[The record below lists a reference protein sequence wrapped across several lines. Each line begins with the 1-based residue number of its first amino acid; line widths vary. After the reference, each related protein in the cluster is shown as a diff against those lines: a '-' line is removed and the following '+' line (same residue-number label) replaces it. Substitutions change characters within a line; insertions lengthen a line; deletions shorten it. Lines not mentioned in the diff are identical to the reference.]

1 VVRIREL
8 SGTARGI
15 EHKLRAGFK
24 SQELGEAQDQFLADR
39 PAQTIP
45 LIKLQG
51 PMAFVR
57 CIRRWTMTALVINC
71 IIGGAIFGVPGE
83 LTRLLG
89 RASPFAVVCAALGM
103 AAIML
108 PVTEVASQFSDSG
121 GPYLYVRYAFGHFA
135 SIQIGWFHLLTL
147 VSTVAALSNLFVDHL
162 STILPSPT
170 NIWVRD
176 SIIAI
181 LIAAPAIANYW
192 GVQTGSALSNAITI
206 AKLSPLLLLAVIG
219 CCTSQR
225 SRRLFTHRKS
235 PLRVFQIG

>member
-15 EHKLRAGFK
+15 EDKLRAGFK

-45 LIKLQG
+45 PIKLQG

-57 CIRRWTMTALVINC
+57 CIRRWTMTALVMNC
-71 IIGGAIFGVPGE
+71 IIGGAIFGVPGG

-89 RASPFAVVCAALGM
+89 RASPFGVVCAALGM

-147 VSTVAALSNLFVDHL
+147 ISPVAALSNLLALDHPAITDEHL
-162 STILPSPT
+162 SAGLNHCNPHRCTRDRQLLGSPD
-170 NIWVRD
+170 W
-176 SIIAI
+176 
-181 LIAAPAIANYW
+181 LGP
-192 GVQTGSALSNAITI
+192 Q
-206 AKLSPLLLLAVIG
+206 
-219 CCTSQR
+219 QR
-225 SRRLFTHRKS
+225 H
-235 PLRVFQIG
+235 